1 MKVCELKKMLG
12 MFDDYQDLKALV
24 NLVNAEDE
32 YVLDI
37 EGVSTIEDDDRAFLV
52 IKEDTLG

>member
-1 MKVCELKKMLG
+1 MKVCELKNLLEI
-12 MFDDYQDLKALV
+12 FDDYQDLKVLV

-52 IKEDTLG
+52 IEEDTLG